1 MLPFLYSDNTACKNS
16 TIVLLSVAMTKGD
29 DTRQAILQTGLD
41 MASRF
46 GLEQVSIGNLA
57 KQSGLSKSG
66 LYAHFQAKETLQVEI
81 LQLAGQ
87 IFAASVLVPAL
98 RSATGIDRIRRVVA
112 NWCAW
117 NENLAGGCVF
127 ASACNEYKDRPGRVR
142 DFVVAQQR
150 EWLASLQRL
159 AQSAVDIGDFRND
172 IDTAQFAY
180 DLYASLLGFHL
191 FQNMLDLPDANKRQ
205 AQALEQLLENY
216 R

>member
-1 MLPFLYSDNTACKNS
+1 MS
-16 TIVLLSVAMTKGD
+16 KGD
-29 DTRQAILQTGLD
+29 DTRQVILQSGLD
-41 MASRF
+41 MASRI
-46 GLEQVSIGNLA
+46 GLEQVTIGNLA

-66 LYAHFQAKETLQVEI
+66 LYAHFQAKETLQIEI

-112 NWCAW
+112 NWRAW
-117 NENLAGGCVF
+117 NDNLSGGCVF

-159 AQSAVDIGDFRND
+159 AQSAVDVGDFRAD
-172 IDTAQFAY
+172 VDTEQIAY
-180 DLYASLLGFHL
+180 ELYASLLGFHL
-191 FQNMLDLPDANKRQ
+191 FQDMLDVPDAEQRQ
-205 AQALEQLLENY
+205 ALALEQLLDNY

>member
-1 MLPFLYSDNTACKNS
+1 MS
-16 TIVLLSVAMTKGD
+16 KGD

-41 MASRF
+41 MASRI
-46 GLEQVSIGNLA
+46 GLEQVTIGNLA
-57 KQSGLSKSG
+57 RQSGLSKSG
-66 LYAHFQAKETLQVEI
+66 LYAHFQAKENLQIEI

-98 RSATGIDRIRRVVA
+98 RSASGIDRIRRVAA
-112 NWCAW
+112 NWRAW
-117 NENLAGGCVF
+117 NDNLAGGCVF

-142 DFVVAQQR
+142 DFVVAQQH

-159 AQSAVDIGDFRND
+159 AQSAIDNGDFRTD

-180 DLYASLLGFHL
+180 ELYSNLLGFHL
-191 FQNMLDLPDANKRQ
+191 FRDMLDMPNAQERQ
-205 AQALEQLLENY
+205 AQALEQLLDNY

>member
-1 MLPFLYSDNTACKNS
+1 MS
-16 TIVLLSVAMTKGD
+16 KGD

-41 MASRF
+41 MASRI
-46 GLEQVSIGNLA
+46 GLEQVTIGNLA

-66 LYAHFQAKETLQVEI
+66 LYAHFQAKEALQIEI

-112 NWCAW
+112 NWRAW

-159 AQSAVDIGDFRND
+159 AQSAVDNGDFRSD

-191 FQNMLDLPDANKRQ
+191 FQNMLDLPDANERQ
-205 AQALEQLLENY
+205 AHALEQLLDNY